1 MLRWGDVGIVGL
13 EALVRERFDIQA
25 IFSHLD
31 ASKECSGCPRT
42 GVLPF
47 VNVLVLARV
56 QPLNPPQFPLDGSG
70 F

>member
-1 MLRWGDVGIVGL
+1 MLRWGDIGIVGL
-13 EALVRERFDIQA
+13 EALVREKFDIQA

-31 ASKECSGCPRT
+31 ASKERSGCPRT

-47 VNVLVLARV
+47 VNVHLLTRV
-56 QPLNPPQFPLDGSG
+56 QSLSPSQFRLDGPG